1 MLGDLNAVSSAE
13 AHMRLD
19 WKIVVCES
27 SPETEDDVSA
37 APAADLVKFPSLAS
51 LGRCCMRGAGAN

>member
-1 MLGDLNAVSSAE
+1 MK
-13 AHMRLD
+13 LD
-19 WKIVVCES
+19 WKTVVCKA

-37 APAADLVKFPSLAS
+37 ASAADLVKFPSLAS